1 MEAVVGDLT
10 IRGMDPKI
18 SELLSLEADREGKTP
33 EQLALE
39 IIADHVQ
46 ASRSVLARKMDRL
59 RETTTGRVTIDP
71 VDLIRSD
78 RDGDRG
84 L

>member
-1 MEAVVGDLT
+1 MGNLT
-10 IRGMDPKI
+10 IRGMNPKI
-18 SELLSLEADREGKTP
+18 SELLSLEAGREGKTP

-46 ASRSVLARKMDRL
+46 ASRSLLARKMDKL
-59 RETTTGRVTIDP
+59 RATTKGRVTIDP

-78 RDGDRG
+78 RDGDHRF
-84 L
+84 